1 MIGRSIKL
9 TADPGES
16 ISPLYRIGGHTGVF
30 IFPGNT
36 LFRLTGNGG
45 TVTATSVSHDTL
57 AVLPESGDEVLICTP
72 AYAYRVTSGD
82 FTRP

>member
-1 MIGRSIKL
+1 MRRLFCLLIFLK
-9 TADPGES
+9 
-16 ISPLYRIGGHTGVF
+16 RIGKGGTRVF
-30 IFPGNT
+30 LLFLHAGKT
-36 LFRLTGNGG
+36 LFRLTNNGN